1 MRLVSQRRQTLRVMP
16 HSVVGQGQSPAGNG
30 LAVAISTCCATALVD
45 TGTPLADALLL
56 VFGAGAA
63 GALSGRLAVGTPV
76 REVIRNLLNSPS

>member
-1 MRLVSQRRQTLRVMP
+1 M
-16 HSVVGQGQSPAGNG
+16 
-30 LAVAISTCCATALVD
+30 CCATALVD